1 MHRGIITSSLD
12 TITVFQKMNLNV
24 FHAGKIQRV
33 KERVKRRI
41 NPCKLVRRTEN
52 FYENIQSF

>member
-24 FHAGKIQRV
+24 FHAGKIQRA

-41 NPCKLVRRTEN
+41 NPCKLVRRTEKLL
-52 FYENIQSF
+52 

>member
-33 KERVKRRI
+33 KERVK
-41 NPCKLVRRTEN
+41 
-52 FYENIQSF
+52 